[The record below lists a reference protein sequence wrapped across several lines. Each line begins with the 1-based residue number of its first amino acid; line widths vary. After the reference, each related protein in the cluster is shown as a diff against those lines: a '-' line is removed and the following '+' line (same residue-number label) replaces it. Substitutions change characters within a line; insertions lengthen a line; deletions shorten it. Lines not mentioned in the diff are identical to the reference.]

1 MAERRRRRR
10 LSEDESGEEVS
21 EDIKDTETR
30 ERLSECVCRIIV
42 SIYLF
47 HALCVVG
54 VLKCKISRLLLFL
67 M

>member
-42 SIYLF
+42 
-47 HALCVVG
+47 
-54 VLKCKISRLLLFL
+54 
-67 M
+67 